1 MLQLLKRKE
10 LVWFLAGV
18 AVGGWAVVLT
28 YDIANKKS
36 KPEPV
41 KEEPIE

>member
-1 MLQLLKRKE
+1 MLQLLKSKE

-28 YDIANKKS
+28 YDIANRQKT
-36 KPEPV
+36 EPAE
-41 KEEPIE
+41 EEPTE

>member
-1 MLQLLKRKE
+1 MLKLLKSKE

-28 YDIANKKS
+28 YDIANKQK
-36 KPEPV
+36 KPPIE
-41 KEEPIE
+41 EEPTE